1 MALRTYY
8 VLEVPIQVDQI
19 DFGLTPQQCLY
30 YNRAHQTD
38 IIGRLELELEA
49 TGNGLVWNKDRF
61 DIIPGLGT
69 AQWNGLNVFCKLTK
83 LKIICVNLIK
93 KKSKIFFIS
102 ITLNIFFIHSECMI
116 QQPSTG

>member
-8 VLEVPIQVDQI
+8 VPEAPIQVDQI
-19 DFGLTPQQCLY
+19 DFELTPQQRLY

-49 TGNGLVWNKDRF
+49 MGNGLVWNKDRF
-61 DIIPGLGT
+61 EIIPGLGA

-102 ITLNIFFIHSECMI
+102 ITLNIFL
-116 QQPSTG
+116 STVNA